1 MKFLKR
7 FKKAIAIA
15 MLLLVSVTCFAC
27 ASNNAGSGENVE
39 FKFKKDVPV
48 EVLYGTEIYFKD
60 YIPREF
66 GKDYVLTASYFDAEE
81 NKEVVDEAQDS
92 LLFTFDKVTDYKFK
106 ISRKQ
111 SDKENTTD
119 TLECS
124 IKCMPEIPKFNSK
137 TLVNWKLGKEIKI
150 ANIVFEAFGSMP
162 LKNRD
167 MAEVDPDYEIKATR
181 LDIRSVEVDGEDE
194 LNVDFAKWPASKALD
209 KDASYE
215 FTFTASNRAGTAT
228 HMVTFSTSNSADH
241 TTALNGYVLENNAGL
256 EDNELYFTVPGM
268 VEPEDGAIYKVRY
281 GATTADKSNV
291 YEATYVKAKGKFRV
305 QGFDQEVDGKGR
317 LYVRDEDNNVNYS
330 IYVAVA
336 QLINQQ
342 NAETLPLK
350 SDGYF
355 LLTED
360 LDFTNIPVD
369 WKDLDVNVFSGT
381 LDGDGYSIKNL
392 HASSTTN
399 TKGELVDVGTGLFK
413 EMEDAI
419 VRNLTFENAIVSTGL
434 ISMRTL
440 GENVIENVVAK
451 IAKTTGTRASLL
463 GYHVEQKE
471 VTTVRN
477 VVIDVTAFT
486 PNSYFGAISTHA
498 GGSCLI
504 DNVFLIGGIDRLH
517 SIDGNHPTYLV
528 NHRGESIVGGE
539 VKKVDAK
546 LGEHYFASY
555 SAEDVYHSYAAGKT
569 PESIIEVLEDLE
581 IIKRI
586 NEENFACLQTI
597 TSGYLIVEE
606 DIDLA
611 NVDVNGDGQV
621 NSSDLWTPSTS
632 VKFTGT
638 LNGNNKTVKNLKFA
652 SGNFK
657 GLIGVTGTGAI
668 IKNLTVKATI
678 NQNWAAALMA
688 QTKGETLVENVVID
702 VDKLAGYASSTVT
715 THVESG
721 VLTLRNV
728 LINVKELVANT
739 NQGYITASGNV
750 DASKVIVDNVY
761 IVTQT
766 NLFGLRGNSSSP
778 YLTKNVIAKDGS
790 QPVQDKDF
798 VLASGII
805 EIDRT
810 TLPTD
815 YLKSAY
821 DSMLDTFTYTEISN
835 SNVETLLTATNGYYL
850 LTEDI
855 DMTKYQGTWSPT
867 AKFVGVLNGGNHK
880 IYNFNPKTA
889 SYMGFFAETSGATI
903 RNLVVEAVEITSTA
917 GGILSGKITGGA
929 TVFTRVENVFVKL
942 NKLATSAGGSL
953 FGYGYSA
960 ISLRNIA
967 IVLDEV
973 VKTNYM
979 GLLVGHTNGSTAYL
993 DALIENVM
1001 IYNNNQEVS
1010 ELVGVHYSGVTT
1022 VLAKSATRETAKLG
1036 KDYFVYTDKLDMDLD
1051 IDMPTTLLE
1060 GVYNVLVTSLNPVKI
1075 NNQNI
1080 DVLLTATNGYYM
1092 LTEDI
1097 DMTGKTWVSNAN
1109 FTGTLNGKGYMISN
1123 LDLSATGATALFK
1136 NGQGTVKNLELGVN
1150 SITDGK
1156 SCLFETV
1163 TGATTLSNVVVNVG
1177 NLKTSDSGVIAK
1189 TVNGALSINNALVF
1203 VANEEL
1209 SANGKVIA
1217 STGSGTIDMNG
1228 VYMIVGDN
1236 SAPVYG
1242 GTIDG
1247 VKDSDYFAFNTIS
1260 EMLAANVSGDVT
1272 LDKYVMNGVSD
1283 LKIAVAL
1290 NNKNFTELASATTGF
1305 WYLTE
1310 DIDMDGMTYVPSATF
1325 AGAFDGNGYEIRNFK
1340 AKSLFKEFAGTANNV
1355 AIIGDNIGLDQSVFG
1370 NVVGDSV
1377 INGMVLRIN
1386 TLNGKAIADNV
1397 NANLIINEMVVFVKH
1412 GNSKALVG
1420 AVQDGK
1426 YVVVSKVAMIGAEK
1440 NAEVGK
1446 LVNVMRSTAVEGQDY
1461 FVYENA
1467 EKYVDDRLSSKFVSN
1482 NFVFGKLESFNVVKE
1497 IRQDN
1502 ATDIKKVTEGYVYLK
1517 EDINLSSIA
1526 EWNDF
1531 QVVFSGTF
1539 DGRGHSVTNVNNT
1552 KNLLSGFLY
1561 EIKEGSVIKNLSLSG
1576 KNTGNNAA
1584 FLVAVIR
1591 ENCTIENVFLYTSEH
1606 SAYAGG
1612 TLAKSVCE
1620 RATDVKIN
1628 NVVIAVNSSKSNN
1641 NNGLLF
1647 GTYSTNVCGK
1657 VTLSGVTLI
1666 DLATGEDKITQLS
1679 NGLVEIVGE
1688 PNVVTSVDANLIAG
1702 LPTDFL
1708 KTAVGNALGA

>member
-1 MKFLKR
+1 MKFLKG

-27 ASNNAGSGENVE
+27 ASGNEVSGENVE

-66 GKDYVLTASYFDAEE
+66 GKDYVLTASYFDAEK

-124 IKCMPEIPKFNSK
+124 IKCMPEIPKFNNK

-194 LNVDFAKWPASKALD
+194 LNVDFSKWPTSKALD

-241 TTALNGYVLENNAGL
+241 TTALNGYVLENNAGI

-305 QGFDQEVDGKGR
+305 QGFDQEVGGKGR
-317 LYVRDEDNNVNYS
+317 LYVRDEDNDVNYS

-350 SDGYF
+350 SEGYF

-451 IAKTTGTRASLL
+451 ITKTTGTRASLL

-528 NHRGESIVGGE
+528 NHRGESIVSGE

-569 PESIIEVLEDLE
+569 PERIIEVLEDLE

-586 NEENFACLQTI
+586 NKSNFASLQSV
-597 TSGYLIVEE
+597 TSGYLILEE
-606 DIDLA
+606 NIDVSEIDI
-611 NVDVNGDGQV
+611 NGDGQV
-621 NSSDLWTPSTS
+621 NSSDLWSPDTTGSI
-632 VKFTGT
+632 KFIGT
-638 LNGNNKTVKNLKFA
+638 LNGNGKTIKNLKFA
-652 SGNFK
+652 AGNYK

-678 NQNWAAALMA
+678 NQNYAAALMA
-688 QTKGETLVENVVID
+688 QVKGETLVENVVID
-702 VDKLAGYASSTVT
+702 IDKLAGYSSSTVT
-715 THVESG
+715 THVELG
-721 VLTLRNV
+721 ALTLRNV
-728 LINVKELVANT
+728 LINVKETVADNC
-739 NQGYITASGNV
+739 QGYITAQGNTT
-750 DASKVIVDNVY
+750 ASKVILDDVFVSVPMG
-761 IVTQT
+761 IQ
-766 NLFGLRGNSSSP
+766 GLRAAANGSVIS
-778 YLTKNVIAKDGS
+778 LTAHTYNTEGGQA
-790 QPVQDKDF
+790 VQDKDF
-798 VLASGII
+798 VLAGGII
-805 EIDRT
+805 EIERT
-810 TLPTD
+810 DLPTD

-821 DSMLDTFTYTEISN
+821 DSILDTFTYTEIDS
-835 SNVETLLTATNGYYL
+835 SNVETLLTATSGYYL

-855 DMTKYQGTWSPT
+855 DMTKYQGTWAPS
-867 AKFVGVLNGGNHK
+867 ANFKGVLNGNEHK
-880 IYNFNPKTA
+880 LYNFKGKTSNYNA
-889 SYMGFFAETSGATI
+889 LLHQTQGAIIKNLTMEIVSHGYNLGAALISQVKGTTS
-903 RNLVVEAVEITSTA
+903 NVV
-917 GGILSGKITGGA
+917 
-929 TVFTRVENVFVKL
+929 TRIENVYLDYDKFSSY
-942 NKLATSAGGSL
+942 NGGGVACHIEGRL
-953 FGYGYSA
+953 
-960 ISLRNIA
+960 SLRNV
-967 IVLDEV
+967 VLEANQV
-973 VKTNYM
+973 TASGAKM
-979 GLLVGHTNGSTAYL
+979 GLLTGSTNGATYNV
-993 DALIENVM
+993 ALENVI
-1001 IYNNNQEVS
+1001 IYTSNPEF
-1010 ELVGVHYSGVTT
+1010 TT
-1022 VLAKSATRETAKLG
+1022 IGIDATYLSKDLAAAKLG
-1036 KDYFVYTDKLDMDLD
+1036 RDYFVYTDKLDMDLD
-1051 IDMPTTLLE
+1051 VAMPTTLLQNAYAAR
-1060 GVYNVLVTSLNPVKI
+1060 VNSLNPVKI

-1156 SCLFETV
+1156 SAIFETV

-1189 TVNGALSINNALVF
+1189 TVNGALSLNNILVF
-1203 VANEEL
+1203 AANEEL

-1247 VKDSDYFAFNTIS
+1247 TKDSDYFAFNTIS
-1260 EMLAANVSGDVT
+1260 EMLAANVAGDVT

-1397 NANLIINEMVVFVKH
+1397 NANLIINETVVFVKH

-1446 LVNVMRSTAVEGQDY
+1446 LVNVMRGTAVEGQDY
-1461 FVYENA
+1461 FVYESA
-1467 EKYVDDRLSSKFVSN
+1467 EKYIDDRLSSKLVSN

-1531 QVVFSGTF
+1531 QTIFSGTF
-1539 DGRGHSVTNVNNT
+1539 DGRGHSVVGVNNT

-1561 EIKEGSVIKNLSLSG
+1561 EIKSGSVIKNLSLSG
-1576 KNTGNNAA
+1576 KNTGNNSA

-1591 ENCTIENVFLYTSEH
+1591 ENCTIENVFLHTSEH

-1647 GTYSTNVCGK
+1647 GTYSTSVCGK

-1688 PNVVTSVDANLIAG
+1688 PNIVTSVDANLIAG